1 MENVEKLIKENGTII
16 RVKGRMDSGNVSA
29 IEEAIGEVKEPV
41 VIDLD
46 ELEYTSSAGLRLIL
60 KIKKAHP
67 DTKVINARSEVYE
80 VFEMTGFTEM
90 MEIHKAYRKVSVE
103 GCQVIGKG
111 ANGIVYRL
119 DPDTVVKVYLN
130 DDSLDVIQH
139 EREVAKLAFVLGIP
153 TAMSY
158 DVVKV
163 DNHYA
168 SMFEMIDAKSFATLL
183 GEPDVDIDKLA
194 KEYASLVKLIHSTHV
209 PDHQLPSKKE
219 AELKCVEN
227 IKDRLPEDAYKK
239 LLKFFCSLED
249 SDTMLH
255 CDLHIKNLMMTE
267 DGIMLIDM
275 DTLAVG
281 DPIFEWASV
290 WSAYVGYGIADPK
303 NAEKFFEA
311 PGEAINKFY
320 KRSLAYYWGSEDE
333 AFLNKKEEEAS
344 IVALPHIIDHYIRH
358 HKTLESELSIKKL
371 IALLDEVE

>member
-194 KEYASLVKLIHSTHV
+194 QEYASLVKLIHSTHV

-227 IKDRLPEDAYKK
+227 IKDRLPDDAYKK
-239 LLKFFCSLED
+239 LLKFFYSLED

-358 HKTLESELSIKKL
+358 HKTLESELSIKRL

>member
-16 RVKGRMDSGNVSA
+16 RVKGRMDSGNVNA

-194 KEYASLVKLIHSTHV
+194 KEYASLVKLIHSTRV

-227 IKDRLPEDAYKK
+227 IKDRLPDDAYKK

-333 AFLNKKEEEAS
+333 AFLNKKEKEAS

-358 HKTLESELSIKKL
+358 SKTLESELSIKRL

>member
-209 PDHQLPSKKE
+209 SDHQLPSKKE

-290 WSAYVGYGIADPK
+290 WSAYVGYGVADPK

-358 HKTLESELSIKKL
+358 HKTLESELSIKRL

>member
-183 GEPDVDIDKLA
+183 GEPDVDIDKL
-194 KEYASLVKLIHSTHV
+194 KLIHSTHV
-209 PDHQLPSKKE
+209 SDHQLPSKKE

-239 LLKFFCSLED
+239 LLKFFYSLED

-358 HKTLESELSIKKL
+358 SKTLESELSIKRL
-371 IALLDEVE
+371 IALLDEAE

>member
-227 IKDRLPEDAYKK
+227 IKDRLPDDAYKK

-290 WSAYVGYGIADPK
+290 WSAYVGYGIADPQ

-358 HKTLESELSIKKL
+358 SKTLESELSIKRL